1 HRSEVNYMGF
11 FDWDEELWKKTQREV
26 GREEGIREGSLLN
39 YISLVC
45 KKLTKGKS
53 VNVIA
58 NELEE
63 DEAKIKD
70 ICDIAVKY
78 APDYDAEAIC
88 KEYMEKMKEAE
99 KEAYVV

>member
-1 HRSEVNYMGF
+1 MGF

-26 GREEGIREGSLLN
+26 GREEGNMLRL
-39 YISLVC
+39 ISIIC
-45 KKLTKGKS
+45 KKLVKGKS
-53 VNVIA
+53 VDVIA
-58 NELEE
+58 DELKE
-63 DEAKIKD
+63 DEATIKD